1 MTLTSTER
9 TQRPVTHTGCWC
21 WTIWTISKHP
31 SGVGRGSKYGY
42 FWGQNRTTMAG
53 SLPVEEPTWKL
64 FYEPYHISLHYAGGV
79 QNVAILPYFTIQYY
93 AIPCNITLYYV
104 RPHNIKQHREELHL
118 CHFLGAPCTMHI
130 SGITTENNKKIFSI
144 SSRDVR
150 LCGKIFAF
158 VSKYKTENRK
168 FSFSSWNTRI
178 NDVNSRTRLKS
189 WNWHPAAKPFVC
201 WEKLS
206 DDPYGVPSIP
216 QSSPDVHISCQN
228 WRKVGISGLPLQK
241 GRSRMQCVWEPGE
254 LRGKIVKKKYE
265 CDHI

>member
-1 MTLTSTER
+1 MASLSHRLHPKTC
-9 TQRPVTHTGCWC
+9 HTYWVVMLNHLD
-21 WTIWTISKHP
+21 S
-31 SGVGRGSKYGY
+31 SGVSRQETVLWAISHLITLRWRGPKCG
-42 FWGQNRTTMAG
+42 
-53 SLPVEEPTWKL
+53 
-64 FYEPYHISLHYAGGV
+64 
-79 QNVAILPYFTIQYY
+79 YFTI
-93 AIPCNITLYYV
+93 LYYTIL
-104 RPHNIKQHREELHL
+104 RNSMQYHAIL
-118 CHFLGAPCTMHI
+118 CKTTQYQATPWRITSVSFFGGSLHI